1 MVVLVDRG
9 DSMATILALS
19 PDMTKHLDYK
29 ALAAFNI
36 TPLTLAT
43 EVGNIDVVH
52 QLIDGG
58 ASLDGTSYLGFSP
71 LHLSIRHGYWTIA
84 QSLLETGASPYYH
97 EEHYRAKLLYEAS
110 MSFVNK
116 PSEENEG
123 VIVSLL
129 NNGVDLE
136 ELSAFLNLRVLFS
149 QWTLMAMKGHREI
162 LEQFIIAGS
171 NLTETRNTTS

>member
-58 ASLDGTSYLGFSP
+58 ASLDGTRYLFISASGVV
-71 LHLSIRHGYWTIA
+71 
-84 QSLLETGASPYYH
+84 TGQ
-97 EEHYRAKLLYEAS
+97 
-110 MSFVNK
+110 FN
-116 PSEENEG
+116 
-123 VIVSLL
+123 
-129 NNGVDLE
+129 
-136 ELSAFLNLRVLFS
+136 RVF
-149 QWTLMAMKGHREI
+149 
-162 LEQFIIAGS
+162 
-171 NLTETRNTTS
+171 